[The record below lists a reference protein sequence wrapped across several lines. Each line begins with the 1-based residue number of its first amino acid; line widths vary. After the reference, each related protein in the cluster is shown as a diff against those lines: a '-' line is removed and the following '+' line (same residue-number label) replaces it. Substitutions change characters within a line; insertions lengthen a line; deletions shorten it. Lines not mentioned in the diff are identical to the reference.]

1 MMRLID
7 LYYRAFS
14 MFRKHTS
21 QNSIS
26 LKERKI
32 ISYANQKDDVLT
44 AIKHICEIDSD
55 WIENIEEG
63 LIYVERAILED
74 RQFIRTEG
82 NVVPIDKVKKTS
94 KATVEHLARHSD
106 FITRVPKNKK
116 DPIIPDKLYI
126 VEKLSDYAVYE
137 NRFLYMLLCYL
148 KDFIKIR
155 LDKIRDKVTTYQA
168 EMFINKEIKT
178 NDRHIDYKLDYK
190 ALNKSDPYLT
200 DQFRQIPLVV
210 RMENIY
216 ALVNSFLGTHLM
228 KEVSKSPMIK
238 PPIVKT
244 NVLLMNQNFRAAVAL
259 YEYVSSYTKDGYTF
273 KEIKKTYNPFSVE
286 MTDEMADIIE
296 LTNSIS
302 YGYGQNIMDV
312 LKKNYEAEEERLKEI
327 EDKKQKADLKRLKKI
342 LFELG
347 EDPTEYILNLEKH
360 LKSLEKENAKYVI
373 EKEKNSQLKLQINQ
387 LESDKEIL
395 INNNLELVQN
405 LQIKQEELEVFKQK
419 YFDDLKE
426 VERIHFEEMTHL
438 TNKKDAEIKKIIAQH
453 EAQIRSLITKH
464 ELELTNLINKTNEQI
479 KALKE
484 DYETKI
490 TKLIEDTE
498 NEINTLINSHNQSIR
513 LLEEEKEKEL
523 QLVEEKHN
531 QIINHQKELY
541 EHQLKS
547 LQDKNE
553 DLTKN
558 VNTIKLSLSNQ
569 IHEYKEAK
577 TEHEKQVVDF
587 TKKIKHLENEKR
599 YQSAQH
605 HAFKQQQGLITEED
619 DFTAKDKFKQL
630 ELERQAYKKFF
641 KEQWKKTKQA
651 IRSEIKNKLNN
662 GKPSEDSVTKDKDI

>member
-14 MFRKHTS
+14 VFRKHTS

-26 LKERKI
+26 LKERKV
-32 ISYANQKDDVLT
+32 ISHANQKDDVLT
-44 AIKHICEIDSD
+44 AIKHICEIDPD

-63 LIYVERAILED
+63 LIYVEKAILED

-94 KATVEHLARHSD
+94 KATVEHLARHSNY
-106 FITRVPKNKK
+106 ITRVPKNKK
-116 DPIIPDKLYI
+116 DSIIPDQLYI

-148 KDFIKIR
+148 KDFIQIR
-155 LDKIRDKVTTYQA
+155 LDKIRDKVTTYEA
-168 EMFINKEIKT
+168 EMFINKEINT

-259 YEYVSSYTKDGYTF
+259 YEYVSSYTKEGYTF
-273 KEIKKTYNPFSVE
+273 KELKKTYNPFSVE

-296 LTNSIS
+296 LTNSMS
-302 YGYGQNIMDV
+302 YGYGQNIIEI
-312 LKKNYEAEEERLKEI
+312 LKKNYEDEEERLREI
-327 EDKKQKADLKRLKKI
+327 EDKKQKADLKGLKKI

-347 EDPTEYILNLEKH
+347 EDPTEYILKLEKH
-360 LKSLEKENAKYVI
+360 LKALEKENAKYVI
-373 EKEKNSQLKLQINQ
+373 EKEKNNKLQSQINQ
-387 LESDKEIL
+387 LESDIEIL
-395 INNNLELVQN
+395 LNNKLELEQN
-405 LQIKQEELEVFKQK
+405 LRMKQEELDLFKQK

-426 VERIHFEEMTHL
+426 VERLHFEELTNL
-438 TNKKDAEIKKIIAQH
+438 TNKKDAEIKKLIAQY
-453 EAQIRSLITKH
+453 EATIKSLITKH
-464 ELELTNLINKTNEQI
+464 ELELSLLEKKTNEQI
-479 KALKE
+479 KTLID
-484 DYETKI
+484 DYEAKI
-490 TKLIEDTE
+490 TKLIEDSE
-498 NEINTLINSHNQSIR
+498 NEKMSLINSHNALIR
-513 LLEEEKEKEL
+513 LLEEEKVKEI
-523 QLVEEKHN
+523 QLIEEKHN
-531 QIINHQKELY
+531 QNITHQKELY
-541 EHQLKS
+541 EQQIKS
-547 LQDKNE
+547 LQDQNE

-558 VNTIKLSLSNQ
+558 VNTLELSLSNQ

-577 TEHEKQVVDF
+577 TEHKKQVADF
-587 TKKIKHLENEKR
+587 TKKIKYLEDEKR

-619 DFTAKDKFKQL
+619 DFTAKDKFQQL

-651 IRSEIKNKLNN
+651 IRTEVKNELNN
-662 GKPSEDSVTKDKDI
+662 GKSSEESITKDTDN